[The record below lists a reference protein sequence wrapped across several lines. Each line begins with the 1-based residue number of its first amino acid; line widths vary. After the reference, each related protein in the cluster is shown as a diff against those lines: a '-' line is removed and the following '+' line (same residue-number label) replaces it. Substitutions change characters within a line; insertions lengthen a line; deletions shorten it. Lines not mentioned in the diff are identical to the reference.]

1 MLPQRDPFRLKIDH
15 SVECVLNDSER
26 RTFGGEEG
34 LKNLKAMMA
43 IYEAAWTG
51 RTIALG

>member
-1 MLPQRDPFRLKIDH
+1 MLPQRDPFALEDGSFCRMYPQQQRAADLWA
-15 SVECVLNDSER
+15 
-26 RTFGGEEG
+26 EEG

-43 IYEAAWTG
+43 IHEAARTG